1 MNGGTSMRQRKISLF
16 SGVMLAL
23 SSLIGSG
30 WLFGSGAA
38 ARVAGPA
45 AVISWIIGAIIMIMI
60 AFNYVELGTMF
71 PESGGMS
78 RFAQYS
84 HGPLLGFIAAWANWV
99 SLVTLLP
106 IEAVACVQYM
116 SSWPW
121 AWANWTRKF
130 MADGTI
136 TTEGLLV
143 VFAIM
148 IVFTLINFWSV
159 KLLTHFTSLIS
170 VFKILIPSLTIL
182 MLIIAGFHGSNF
194 GHNSATFMPY
204 GTRGIF
210 EAVAVSGIILSYD
223 AFQTVINMG
232 GEMVNPQKNIFRGVW
247 ISLSITAV
255 IYILLQVA
263 FIGAVAPSDLARVG
277 WHGINFASPFADL
290 AILLG
295 LHWLSL
301 LLYVD
306 AFVSPF
312 GTGVTFVATSSR
324 TLAAMTRNGN
334 LPAWLGR
341 MNRRYMIPRLAM
353 LADLFLAMVLV
364 FFFRDWS
371 KLATVVSISTFVA
384 YATGP
389 VTAVALR
396 KLRPH
401 FTRPFNSR
409 HLAWVAPVSFVM
421 TGLVIYWAMWPTTV
435 EVIGIVLLGLPIYF
449 YYDLRYNHVPLRRQ
463 LKGALWLLAYLV
475 FISVVSY
482 LGSTGFGGRD
492 ILRYPFDF
500 IVIIGASLIFYWWAV
515 RSRVDGPDL
524 EAAEK
529 VNAKVK
535 RTYED
540 E

>member
-1 MNGGTSMRQRKISLF
+1 MKKHQISLF

-38 ARVAGPA
+38 ARVAGPSA
-45 AVISWIIGAIIMIMI
+45 IISWVIGAVVMIMI

-84 HGPLLGFIAAWANWV
+84 HGSLLGFIAAWANWV
-99 SLVTLLP
+99 SLITLIP

-121 AWANWTRKF
+121 AWANWTAQF
-130 MADGTI
+130 MHNGVI
-136 TTEGLLV
+136 TTKGLLL

-148 IVFTLINFWSV
+148 IIFTLINFWSV
-159 KLLTHFTSLIS
+159 KLLTHFTSLVS
-170 VFKILIPSLTIL
+170 VFKLVIPSLTIL
-182 MLIIAGFHGSNF
+182 VLLWSGFHENHLAINF
-194 GHNSATFMPY
+194 GDFMPF

-223 AFQTVINMG
+223 AFQTVINMA
-232 GEMVNPQKNIFRGVW
+232 GEMVNPSKNIFWGVW

-255 IYILLQVA
+255 IYIMLQVA
-263 FIGAVAPSDLARVG
+263 FIAAVPSGMLTKVG
-277 WHGINFASPFADL
+277 WHGINFSSPFADL
-290 AILLG
+290 AVLLGINWLSILL
-295 LHWLSL
+295 
-301 LLYVD
+301 YMD
-306 AFVSPF
+306 ALVSPF

-334 LPAWLGR
+334 VPAWLGR

-353 LADLFLAMVLV
+353 VADLLVAMVLV
-364 FFFRDWS
+364 YFFRDWS

-396 KLRPH
+396 KMRPN
-401 FTRPFNSR
+401 FKRPFNSK
-409 HLAWVAPVSFVM
+409 HLSWVAPLSFIL
-421 TGLVIYWAMWPTTV
+421 TGLVIYWAMWPTTI
-435 EVIGIVLLGLPIYF
+435 EVILVVLLGLPIYF
-449 YYDLRYNHVPLRRQ
+449 YYELRYNHRSLKIQ
-463 LKGALWLLAYLV
+463 LKGSLWMLVYLI
-475 FISVVSY
+475 FISAISY
-482 LGSTGFGGRD
+482 LGSNGFGG
-492 ILRYPFDF
+492 INWIPYPYDF
-500 IVIIGASLIFYWWAV
+500 LVIIIASIFFYYWAV
-515 RSRVDGPDL
+515 ASRVDGEDL
-524 EAAEK
+524 EVAKAI
-529 VNAKVK
+529 NDKVK
-535 RTYED
+535 IN
-540 E
+540 

>member
-1 MNGGTSMRQRKISLF
+1 MNKNKISLF

-45 AVISWIIGAIIMIMI
+45 AIISWIIGAVVMILI

-99 SLVTLLP
+99 SLITLIP

-116 SSWPW
+116 STWPW
-121 AWANWTRKF
+121 AWANWTRQF
-130 MADGTI
+130 MHAGTI
-136 TTEGLLV
+136 TTQGLLL

-159 KLLTHFTSLIS
+159 KLLTRFTSLVS
-170 VFKILIPSLTIL
+170 VFKLVIPSMTIL
-182 MLIIAGFHGSNF
+182 MLLISGFQTNNLGQNF
-194 GHNSATFMPY
+194 GNFMPF

-223 AFQTVINMG
+223 AFQTVINMA
-232 GEMVNPQKNIFRGVW
+232 GEMKHPSKNIFRGVW

-263 FIGAVAPSDLARVG
+263 FIAAVPTNMLASHG
-277 WHGINFASPFADL
+277 WHGVNFASPFADL
-290 AILLG
+290 AVLLGIGWLSILL
-295 LHWLSL
+295 
-301 LLYVD
+301 YMD

-334 LPAWLGR
+334 VPAWLGR
-341 MNRRYMIPRLAM
+341 LDRRYLTPRFAMIT
-353 LADLFLAMVLV
+353 DLLVAMVLV
-364 FFFRDWS
+364 YFFRDWS

-396 KLRPH
+396 KMRPN
-401 FTRPFNSR
+401 FIRPFNSK
-409 HLAWVAPVSFVM
+409 HLAWVAPVSFIL
-421 TGLVIYWAMWPTTV
+421 TGLVIYWAMWPTTIQ
-435 EVIGIVLLGLPIYF
+435 VIGVVLLGLPIYF
-449 YYDLRYNHVPLRRQ
+449 YYEMRYTKRPLGQ
-463 LKGALWLLAYLV
+463 QVKGALWMLVYLV
-475 FISVVSY
+475 FISIISY
-482 LGSTGFGGRD
+482 LGSEGFGG
-492 ILRYPFDF
+492 INWIKYPYDF
-500 IVIIGASLIFYWWAV
+500 IVIIIASIGFYWWAV
-515 RSRVDGPDL
+515 ASRIDGDDL
-524 EAAEK
+524 TAAK
-529 VNAKVK
+529 QVNDHVK
-535 RTYED
+535 LD
-540 E
+540 D

>member
-1 MNGGTSMRQRKISLF
+1 MRQQKISLF

-45 AVISWIIGAIIMIMI
+45 AIISWIIGAAIMILI

-116 SSWPW
+116 STWPW
-121 AWANWTRKF
+121 AWANWTKHF
-130 MADGTI
+130 MANGAI
-136 TTEGLLV
+136 TTAGLMV
-143 VFAIM
+143 VFLIM

-159 KLLTHFTSLIS
+159 ILLTHFTSLVA
-170 VFKILIPSLTIL
+170 VFKLLIPSLTIL
-182 MLIIAGFHGSNF
+182 TLIITGFHAGNF
-194 GHNSATFMPY
+194 GHNTTTFMPY

-223 AFQTVINMG
+223 AFQTVINMA
-232 GEMVNPQKNIFRGVW
+232 GEMVNPQKNIFKGVW
-247 ISLSITAV
+247 ISLTITAV

-263 FIGAVAPSDLARVG
+263 FVSAVDPASLAKYG
-277 WHGINFASPFADL
+277 WHGINYASPFADL

-301 LLYVD
+301 LLYLD

-312 GTGVTFVATSSR
+312 GTGVTFVATSAR

-334 LPAWLGR
+334 VPAWVGR
-341 MNRRYMIPRLAM
+341 MNRRYMIPRFAM
-353 LADLFLAMVLV
+353 VADLSLAMVLV
-364 FFFRDWS
+364 YFFRDWS

-396 KLRPH
+396 KLRPD
-401 FTRPFNSR
+401 FKRPFNSK
-409 HLAWVAPVSFVM
+409 HLAWVAPLSFVL
-421 TGLVIYWAMWPTTV
+421 TDLVIYWAMWPTTV

-449 YYDLRYNHVPLRRQ
+449 YYDLRYNHVPMRRQ
-463 LKGALWLLAYLV
+463 LKGAGWLLVNLI
-475 FISVVSY
+475 FISGVSY
-482 LGSTGFGGRD
+482 LGSAGFGGKD
-492 ILRYPFDF
+492 VLKYPYDF
-500 IVIIGASLIFYWWAV
+500 IVIIIAAIFFYLWAV
-515 RSRVDGPDL
+515 NSRVNGPDL
-524 EAAEK
+524 EVAAQ
-529 VNAKVK
+529 VNQDVK
-535 RTYED
+535 IEN

>member
-1 MNGGTSMRQRKISLF
+1 MPKHRISLF

-45 AVISWIIGAIIMIMI
+45 AVISWVIGAVIMVLI

-99 SLVTLLP
+99 SLITLIP

-116 SSWPW
+116 AGWPW
-121 AWANWTRKF
+121 RWANWTASF
-130 MADGTI
+130 MRHGAI
-136 TTEGLLV
+136 TTRGLLV
-143 VFAIM
+143 VYCFM

-159 KLLTHFTSLIS
+159 KVLTRFTSLVA
-170 VFKILIPSLTIL
+170 VFKLVIPTLTIL
-182 MLIIAGFHGSNF
+182 VLITSGFHAGNF
-194 GHNSATFMPY
+194 GHSVTTFMPF
-204 GTRGIF
+204 GTRGVF
-210 EAVAVSGIILSYD
+210 EAVTVSGIILSYD
-223 AFQTVINMG
+223 AFQTVINMA

-255 IYILLQVA
+255 IYIALQVA
-263 FIGAVAPSDLARVG
+263 FIGAVNPAMVAQLG

-295 LHWLSL
+295 LTWLSI
-301 LLYVD
+301 LLYMD

-312 GTGVTFVATSSR
+312 GTGVTFVATSAR

-334 LPAWLGR
+334 IPAWLGR
-341 MNRRYMIPRLAM
+341 LNRRYMIPRFAMVADLLLAM
-353 LADLFLAMVLV
+353 ALV
-364 FFFRDWS
+364 YFFRDWS

-396 KLRPH
+396 KMRPN
-401 FTRPFNSR
+401 FTRPFHSR
-409 HLAWVAPVSFVM
+409 ALSWVAPLSFVL

-435 EVIGIVLLGLPIYF
+435 EVIGVVLLGLPIYG
-449 YYDLRYNHVPLRRQ
+449 YYELRYNHTPWKQQLR
-463 LKGALWLLAYLV
+463 GAAWMLCYLV
-475 FISVVSY
+475 FISLVSY
-482 LGSTGFGGRD
+482 LGSSGFGGRD
-492 ILRYPFDF
+492 VLKYPADF
-500 IVIIGASLIFYWWAV
+500 LVIIGASLLFYLWAV
-515 RSRVDGPDL
+515 RSRVNGPDL
-524 EAAEK
+524 IAAAA
-529 VNAKVK
+529 VNKDVK
-535 RTYED
+535 G
-540 E
+540 

>member
-1 MNGGTSMRQRKISLF
+1 MREHKISLF

-45 AVISWIIGAIIMIMI
+45 AVISWIIGAVIMIMI

-116 SSWPW
+116 STWPW
-121 AWANWTRKF
+121 SWANWTRQF
-130 MADGTI
+130 MHNGAI
-136 TTEGLLV
+136 TTQGLLV
-143 VFAIM
+143 VFLIM
-148 IVFTLINFWSV
+148 IIFTLINFWSV
-159 KLLTHFTSLIS
+159 KLLTHFTSLVA
-170 VFKILIPSLTIL
+170 VFKLVIPSLTIL
-182 MLIIAGFHGSNF
+182 TLIITGFHASNF
-194 GHNSATFMPY
+194 GHNTATFMPY

-223 AFQTVINMG
+223 AFQTVINMA
-232 GEMVNPQKNIFRGVW
+232 GEMVNPQKNIFKGVW
-247 ISLSITAV
+247 ISLTITAA

-263 FIGAVAPSDLARVG
+263 FVGAVSPTTLAKVG
-277 WHGINFASPFADL
+277 WHGINYASPFADL

-295 LHWLSL
+295 LNWLSL
-301 LLYVD
+301 LLYMD

-312 GTGVTFVATSSR
+312 GTGVTFVATASR

-334 LPAWLGR
+334 LPSWLGR
-341 MNRRYMIPRLAM
+341 LNRRYMIPRFAM
-353 LADLFLAMVLV
+353 IADLLLAMVLV
-364 FFFRDWS
+364 YFFRDWS

-389 VTAVALR
+389 ITAVALR
-396 KLRPH
+396 KLRPD
-401 FTRPFNSR
+401 FKRPFKSK
-409 HLAWVAPVSFVM
+409 HLAWVAPTSFVM

-435 EVIGIVLLGLPIYF
+435 EVIGIVLLGLPLYF
-449 YYDLRYNHVPLRRQ
+449 YYDLKYNHVPMKRQ
-463 LKGALWLLAYLV
+463 LKGAAWLLVYLV
-475 FISVVSY
+475 VISAISY
-482 LGSTGFGGRD
+482 LGSAGFGGQD
-492 ILRYPFDF
+492 VLKYPYDF
-500 IVIIGASLIFYWWAV
+500 LVIIVISLGFYFWAV
-515 RSRVDGPDL
+515 ASRVEGPDL
-524 EAAEK
+524 EVAEEVNRDVK
-529 VNAKVK
+529 V
-535 RTYED
+535 E

>member
-1 MNGGTSMRQRKISLF
+1 MRQTKISLF
-16 SGVMLAL
+16 AGVMLAL

-45 AVISWIIGAIIMIMI
+45 AVISWVIGAVIMILI

-84 HGPLLGFIAAWANWV
+84 HGPLLGFMAAWANWV

-116 SSWPW
+116 STWPW
-121 AWANWTRKF
+121 SWANWTRHL
-130 MADGTI
+130 MADGAI
-136 TTEGLLV
+136 TTAGLLGV
-143 VFAIM
+143 YLIM

-159 KLLTHFTSLIS
+159 KLLTRFTSLVA
-170 VFKILIPSLTIL
+170 VFKLLIPSLTIL
-182 MLIIAGFHGSNF
+182 TLIWVGFHPGNF
-194 GHNSATFMPY
+194 GHSTATFMPY

-223 AFQTVINMG
+223 AFQTVINMA

-247 ISLSITAV
+247 LSLTITAV

-263 FIGAVAPSDLARVG
+263 FIGAVSPATLAQVG
-277 WHGINFASPFADL
+277 WHGVNFASPFADL

-312 GTGVTFVATSSR
+312 GTGVTFVATASR

-334 LPAWLGR
+334 LPAWVGR
-341 MNRRYMIPRLAM
+341 LNRRYMIPRFAM
-353 LADLFLAMVLV
+353 LADLALAMVLV
-364 FFFRDWS
+364 YFFRDWS

-396 KLRPH
+396 KMRPG
-401 FTRPFNSR
+401 FKRPFNSK
-409 HLAWVAPVSFVM
+409 HLAWVAPLSFVL

-449 YYDLRYNHVPLRRQ
+449 YYDRKYNRVPLRQQ
-463 LKGALWLLAYLV
+463 LRGAGWLLAYLA
-475 FISVVSY
+475 FISVISY
-482 LGSTGFGGRD
+482 LGSRGFGGHD
-492 ILRYPFDF
+492 VLKYPYDF
-500 IVIIGASLIFYWWAV
+500 LVIIVASFFFYVWAV
-515 RSRVDGPDL
+515 ASRVEGPDL
-524 EAAEK
+524 TVAAE
-529 VNAKVK
+529 VNADVKV
-535 RTYED
+535 D
-540 E
+540 